1 MKKFQKKI
9 RVFACLTV
17 VSSMLLVTGCITT
30 SGTVTESQHEA
41 QMRTLGRAIAAA
53 LVMAKP
59 ESVPAARAYCLEIG
73 TIEDAL
79 EAQGLIQTALSY
91 LADDFVGSPALVE
104 AVTDGLIA
112 IGFDDAVLVQIA
124 GGGISLDAIE
134 LPEMTE
140 EVIENARLIKD
151 GFCSMIQIAGIV

>member
-1 MKKFQKKI
+1 
-9 RVFACLTV
+9 
-17 VSSMLLVTGCITT
+17 
-30 SGTVTESQHEA
+30 
-41 QMRTLGRAIAAA
+41 
-53 LVMAKP
+53 MAKP
-59 ESVPAARAYCLEIG
+59 ESVSAARAYCLEIG

-104 AVTDGLIA
+104 AITDGLIA

-124 GGGISLDAIE
+124 EGDISLDAIA

-151 GFCSMIQIAGIV
+151 GFCSMIQIAGVV